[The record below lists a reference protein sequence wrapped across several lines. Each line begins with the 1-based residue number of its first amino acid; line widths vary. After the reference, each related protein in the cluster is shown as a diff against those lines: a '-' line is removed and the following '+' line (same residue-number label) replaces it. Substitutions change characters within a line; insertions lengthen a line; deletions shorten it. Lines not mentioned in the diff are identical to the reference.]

1 VPEALDLLAE
11 AEAVAPRIRGLVR
24 MGERRWDLVLDR
36 DQVIRLP
43 EADPVAALRRVM
55 ALHKAEALLDRDLHS
70 VDLRDPRR
78 PALGLSPY
86 AKSELERLRMAVQG
100 EDA

>member
-1 VPEALDLLAE
+1 
-11 AEAVAPRIRGLVR
+11 

-55 ALHKAEALLDRDLHS
+55 ALDATDGLLARDVAV
-70 VDLRDPRR
+70 VDLRDPDR
-78 PALGLSPY
+78 PMLRLTEHAQ
-86 AKSELERLRMAVQG
+86 AELVRLREMIKG

>member
-1 VPEALDLLAE
+1 
-11 AEAVAPRIRGLVR
+11 

-43 EADPVAALRRVM
+43 EQEAAMVLARVM
-55 ALHKAEALLDRDLHS
+55 AMQVAEGLLERDLMV
-70 VDLRDPRR
+70 VDMRDPRR
-78 PALGLSPY
+78 PMLRLTAH
-86 AKSELERLRMAVQG
+86 AMSELARLRAMVTG